1 MVTIWNDFNY
11 RYTLFEEDSCNTG
24 GGDLCNSGECT
35 HDDASTHSTPSKMV
49 REGVVDFKNEI
60 SNICSMETE
69 NMVIIVS
76 LNEFQIFAKIKSSK
90 NYSNLSPSLEST
102 VADLV

>member
-11 RYTLFEEDSCNTG
+11 RYTLFEGDS
-24 GGDLCNSGECT
+24 CNSGECT
-35 HDDASTHSTPSKMV
+35 HGDASTHSTPSKMV

-60 SNICSMETE
+60 SDICSMETE

-76 LNEFQIFAKIKSSK
+76 L
-90 NYSNLSPSLEST
+90 
-102 VADLV
+102 

>member
-11 RYTLFEEDSCNTG
+11 RDTPDSCNS
-24 GGDLCNSGECT
+24 GGDLCNSGEDCFSSEST

-49 REGVVDFKNEI
+49 RNDVVDFKNEI
-60 SNICSMETE
+60 SDIYSMETE

-76 LNEFQIFAKIKSSK
+76 QSK
-90 NYSNLSPSLEST
+90 
-102 VADLV
+102 